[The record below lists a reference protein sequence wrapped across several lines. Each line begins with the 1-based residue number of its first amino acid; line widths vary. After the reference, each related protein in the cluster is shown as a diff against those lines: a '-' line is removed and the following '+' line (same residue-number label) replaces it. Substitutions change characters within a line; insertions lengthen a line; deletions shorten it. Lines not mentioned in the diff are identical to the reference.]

1 MTQPLNSPLQCQSI
15 AEQCL
20 VIVNFT
26 TIIQQAG
33 LPAQNPSTITDL
45 HTNKAG
51 ALTAV
56 SNLVPTAVDN
66 NTQVGSAPITDP
78 KVLGIPTFKFLHPK
92 IQNSYSYHFIVLSK
106 ALRYSHFT

>member
-33 LPAQNPSTITDL
+33 LPAQGGIIVEKTGIITIITEEVENPSTITDL

-56 SNLVPTAVDN
+56 SNLVPTAVD
-66 NTQVGSAPITDP
+66 
-78 KVLGIPTFKFLHPK
+78 K
-92 IQNSYSYHFIVLSK
+92 
-106 ALRYSHFT
+106 